1 MDLAQLC
8 ARWESVRRTLFQL
21 LDRFSEHDLGYRPFP
36 GSWSAGEILT
46 HIANAEDGWLRYAV
60 TRELDA
66 WPGRP
71 EGDLTL
77 EAIRSYLAEVH
88 ARTKR
93 YLASL
98 PPDQA
103 DQPADLPWGEQ
114 LTVPQ
119 VIWHLLEHEIHHR
132 GELSLIL
139 GMLGRQGLEV

>member
-1 MDLAQLC
+1 MDLVQLGR
-8 ARWESVRRTLFQL
+8 RWESVRLGL
-21 LDRFSEHDLGYRPFP
+21 LKLMDRFAEDELRYRPFP
-36 GSWSAGEILT
+36 GSWSAGEILI
-46 HIANAEDGWLRYAV
+46 HIANAEDGWMRYAV

-77 EAIRSYLAEVH
+77 DAIRSQLSTVH
-88 ARTKR
+88 RRTQH

-103 DQPADLPWGEQ
+103 DQPTELPWGEQ
-114 LTVPQ
+114 LTVNQ

-139 GMLGRQGLEV
+139 GMLGHKGLEV